1 MFFVCRDVYFN
12 YRDVSQLQK
21 CNIIYYLYLALP
33 EKRRILLF
41 FKLNLLNS
49 EGKMDRDILVQ
60 VYFSF
65 GLSYQEIVGILA
77 SNHGVIISL
86 RTLKLI
92 LHQQG
97 LFRTK
102 NMSNILEVAM
112 FIWDQIYQING
123 LHGYRW
129 MHLKC
134 IQAGLVVSR
143 ERVRIMMKILDPEG
157 VALRGR
163 KRLKRRQ
170 YFASGPNFLWH
181 LDSYDKL
188 KNYGF
193 CINGCIDGFSRL
205 VIWLNVYKTSSDPA
219 VIAGYYIEA
228 VSKKWVVLN

>member
-1 MFFVCRDVYFN
+1 
-12 YRDVSQLQK
+12 
-21 CNIIYYLYLALP
+21 
-33 EKRRILLF
+33 
-41 FKLNLLNS
+41 
-49 EGKMDRDILVQ
+49 
-60 VYFSF
+60 
-65 GLSYQEIVGILA
+65 
-77 SNHGVIISL
+77 
-86 RTLKLI
+86 
-92 LHQQG
+92 
-97 LFRTK
+97 
-102 NMSNILEVAM
+102 
-112 FIWDQIYQING
+112 
-123 LHGYRW
+123 

-163 KRLKRRQ
+163 NRLKRRQ

-193 CINGCIDGFSRL
+193 CINGCIDGFFRL

-228 VSKKWVVLN
+228 VSKKMGCPKLMRGDLGTENKTVELLQNFLSQNIKSFIYGTSQHNQRIERWWGILRNHFSQFWIDFFGSLKDEGLFTADFIDCNLLQFCFMKLIQVSRESKTEYS